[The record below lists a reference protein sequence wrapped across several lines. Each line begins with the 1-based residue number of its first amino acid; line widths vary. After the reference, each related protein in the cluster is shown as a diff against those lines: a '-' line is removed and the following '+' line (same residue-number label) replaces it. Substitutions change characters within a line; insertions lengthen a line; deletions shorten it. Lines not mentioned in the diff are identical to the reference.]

1 MARSVETK
9 RQLLRKA
16 RLLTQDRLQGQDRP
30 YFGFIKEYNETT
42 DTTLV
47 DSHGGRRKIF
57 NPQPHLGRTAWM
69 RAAPEAGMGTL
80 LITRSDS
87 EEPEHM
93 RYWNTDTQTR
103 LNNFRSNVEH
113 LVGGS
118 GQLVSAEAFRPL
130 GEGEI
135 DFSSRGG
142 CHFFMGNR
150 PHIDMRAGIV
160 MLTMDQDEAEFGSKA
175 PLHIRR
181 GYQNKESVIRDE
193 ERFGVVR
200 RQDAGSYVDRFFPDD
215 KGNRGEEADGFAKE
229 HLIRL
234 TNAQSSLPETL
245 FDLRSGNAIDDEGVP
260 YTLDDTSLNLRVR
273 SEYFTPAGTS
283 VLMQLDE
290 SGNFK
295 IEHPAEATV
304 GGNFILPAGT
314 LKARIGLD
322 FARDVGRN
330 EQVTVGV
337 DKIQDIGH
345 DDSKVVGNLRT
356 LTVHGEEVRI
366 LDLNSTETVGG
377 NKTIVVSGNLSI
389 VSGVNSKMNFNAA
402 SGAFETDV
410 FTVSAKEII
419 LEAPVVTVNG
429 DLNVTGTIKANG
441 PLMSNTA
448 AVAPNL
454 GNKDFSGTKGI
465 AGILPPKK
473 AITT

>member
-1 MARSVETK
+1 MARNVET
-9 RQLLRKA
+9 RIQLLRKA
-16 RLLTQDRLQGQDRP
+16 RMMTADKTQGQDRP
-30 YFGFIKEYNETT
+30 YFGFIKEYNAAA

-47 DSHGGRRKIF
+47 DSHGGRRSIF

-93 RYWNTDTQTR
+93 RYWNTDTQIR
-103 LNNFRSNVEH
+103 LNNFRANVTN

-118 GQLVSAEAFRPL
+118 GELIAKEAFRPL

-135 DFSSRGG
+135 DFASRGG

-150 PHIDMRAGIV
+150 PHIDIRAGIV
-160 MLTMDQDEAEFGSKA
+160 MLTMDQDEAEFSTKS

-181 GYQNKESVIRDE
+181 GYQNNESIIRDE

-215 KGNRGEEADGFAKE
+215 KGNRGEESSGFAKE
-229 HLIRL
+229 HLMRL
-234 TNAQSSLPETL
+234 TNAQSSAPETL
-245 FDLRSGNAIDDEGVP
+245 FDLRSGNAIDDEGMP

-290 SGNFK
+290 NGNFK
-295 IEHPAEATV
+295 VEHPEEATV
-304 GGNFILPAGT
+304 GGTFILPSGT

-322 FARDVGRN
+322 FARNTGRN
-330 EQVTVGV
+330 EQVDVGV

-345 DDSKVVGNLRT
+345 DDTKVVGNLRT
-356 LTVHGEEVRI
+356 LTVHGDEIRI

-377 NKTIVVSGNLSI
+377 NKSIVVQGSLSI
-389 VSGVNSKMNFNAA
+389 VSGANSKMNFNAA
-402 SGAFETDV
+402 SGSFETDV
-410 FTVSAKEII
+410 FTISAKEII
-419 LEAPVVTVNG
+419 LEAPTITING
-429 DLNVTGTIKANG
+429 NLDVTGTIRANG
-441 PLMSNTA
+441 PLMSNTS

-454 GNKDFSGTKGI
+454 GNKDFSGTKGS

>member
-1 MARSVETK
+1 
-9 RQLLRKA
+9 
-16 RLLTQDRLQGQDRP
+16 
-30 YFGFIKEYNETT
+30 
-42 DTTLV
+42 
-47 DSHGGRRKIF
+47 
-57 NPQPHLGRTAWM
+57 
-69 RAAPEAGMGTL
+69 
-80 LITRSDS
+80 
-87 EEPEHM
+87 
-93 RYWNTDTQTR
+93 
-103 LNNFRSNVEH
+103 
-113 LVGGS
+113 
-118 GQLVSAEAFRPL
+118 
-130 GEGEI
+130 
-135 DFSSRGG
+135 
-142 CHFFMGNR
+142 
-150 PHIDMRAGIV
+150 
-160 MLTMDQDEAEFGSKA
+160 
-175 PLHIRR
+175 
-181 GYQNKESVIRDE
+181 
-193 ERFGVVR
+193 
-200 RQDAGSYVDRFFPDD
+200 
-215 KGNRGEEADGFAKE
+215 
-229 HLIRL
+229 
-234 TNAQSSLPETL
+234 
-245 FDLRSGNAIDDEGVP
+245 
-260 YTLDDTSLNLRVR
+260 
-273 SEYFTPAGTS
+273 
-283 VLMQLDE
+283 MQLDE

-304 GGNFILPAGT
+304 GGNFILPAGS

-330 EQVTVGV
+330 EQVAVGV

-441 PLMSNTA
+441 PVMSNTA

-454 GNKDFSGTKGI
+454 GQKDFSGTKGI

>member
-1 MARSVETK
+1 MARNVETK

-16 RLLTQDRLQGQDRP
+16 RLVSKDRLQGQDRP
-30 YFGFIKEYNETT
+30 YFGFIREYNATT

-47 DSHGGRRKIF
+47 DSHGGRRSLF

-93 RYWNTDTQTR
+93 RYWNTDTQSR
-103 LNNFRSNVEH
+103 LNSFRSNVTN
-113 LVGGS
+113 LVGGT
-118 GQLVSAEAFRPL
+118 GELVSKEAFRPL

-142 CHFFMGNR
+142 CYFFMGNR

-160 MLTMDQDEAEFGSKA
+160 MLTMDQDEAEFSTKS

-181 GYQNKESVIRDE
+181 GYQGNESIIRDE

-200 RQDAGSYVDRFFPDD
+200 RQDSGSYVDRFFPDD
-215 KGNRGEEADGFAKE
+215 KGNRGEESNGFAKE
-229 HLIRL
+229 HLMRL

-245 FDLRSGNAIDDEGVP
+245 FDLRSGNAIDDEGIP

-273 SEYFTPAGTS
+273 SEYFTTAGTS
-283 VLMQLDE
+283 VLLQLDE

-295 IEHPAEATV
+295 IEHPEEATV
-304 GGNFILPAGT
+304 GGTFILPAGS

-322 FARDVGRN
+322 FTRNVGRN
-330 EQVTVGV
+330 EHVDVGV

-356 LTVHGEEVRI
+356 LTVHGNEIRI
-366 LDLNSTETVGG
+366 LGLNSTETVGG
-377 NKTIVVSGNLSI
+377 NKTIVVSGNLSM
-389 VSGVNSKMNFNAA
+389 VSGVNSKMNFNAV

-419 LEAPVVTVNG
+419 LEAPVVTING
-429 DLNVTGTIKANG
+429 DLNVTGTVKANG

-454 GNKDFSGTKGI
+454 GNRDFSGTKGV
-465 AGILPPKK
+465 AGIIPPKK